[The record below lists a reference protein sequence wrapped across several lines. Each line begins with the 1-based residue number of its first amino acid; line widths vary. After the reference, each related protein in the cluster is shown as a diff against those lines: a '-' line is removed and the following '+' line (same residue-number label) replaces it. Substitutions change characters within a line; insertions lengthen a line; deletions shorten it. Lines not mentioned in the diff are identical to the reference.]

1 MTMNVLLILSALKK
15 GWEYTKGFLAL
26 ALKYWYIVIIALLL
40 AIATSLRNDV
50 KTLNAEKDVLNSNM
64 VALVQKQKIDLLEA
78 QKQAQEKQIEILT
91 KQKEVEVNY
100 NEQIKALSNDVIAA
114 RDSANSLSKQLTNN
128 ASKLSKLTEEQNRAY
143 TTTLSELFEDST
155 TKYLEMARE
164 ADTKRLAEERC
175 VGLYN
180 ALVDV
185 SDIANKDDV
194 SSKVSDIANKT
205 NTDNKE

>member
-40 AIATSLRNDV
+40 AITTSLRNDV
-50 KTLNAEKDVLNSNM
+50 NKLNAEKDTLNCNM
-64 VALVQKQKIDLLEA
+64 VVLVQKQKTELLEA
-78 QKQAQEKQIEILT
+78 QKKAQEKEIEILT
-91 KQKEVEVNY
+91 KQKEVEVKY
-100 NEQIKALSNDVIAA
+100 NEQIKALSNDVVVA
-114 RDSANSLSKQLTNN
+114 RNSANSLSKQLTNN

-155 TKYLEMARE
+155 TKYRE
-164 ADTKRLAEERC
+164 VSEIADAKRLAEERC

-180 ALVDV
+180 ALVD
-185 SDIANKDDV
+185 SEDGADNPD
-194 SSKVSDIANKT
+194 T
-205 NTDNKE
+205 NNKE

>member
-26 ALKYWYIVIIALLL
+26 AVKYWYIVIIALLL

-50 KTLNAEKDVLNSNM
+50 NKLNAEKDVLNSNM
-64 VALVQKQKIDLLEA
+64 VALVQKQKTDLLEA
-78 QKQAQEKQIEILT
+78 QKKAQEKQIEILT
-91 KQKEVEVNY
+91 KQKEVEVKY
-100 NEQIKALSNDVIAA
+100 NEQIKALSNDVAVA
-114 RDSANSLSKQLTNN
+114 RNSANSLSKQLTNN

-155 TKYLEMARE
+155 RKYRE
-164 ADTKRLAEERC
+164 VSEIADEHRLAEARC

-180 ALVDV
+180 ALVDGV
-185 SDIANKDDV
+185 DNPD
-194 SSKVSDIANKT
+194 T
-205 NTDNKE
+205 NNKE

>member
-1 MTMNVLLILSALKK
+1 MNVLLILSALKK

-64 VALVQKQKIDLLEA
+64 VALVQKNKTDLLEA
-78 QKQAQEKQIEILT
+78 QKKAQEKEIEILT
-91 KQKEVEVNY
+91 KQKEVEVKY
-100 NEQIKALSNDVIAA
+100 NEQIKALSNDVAVA
-114 RDSANSLSKQLTNN
+114 RNSANSLSKQLTNN

-155 TKYLEMARE
+155 TKYRE
-164 ADTKRLAEERC
+164 VSEIADEQRLAEERC
-175 VGLYN
+175 DGLYN
-180 ALVDV
+180 TLVDGE
-185 SDIANKDDV
+185 DV
-194 SSKVSDIANKT
+194 ADNPDT
-205 NTDNKE
+205 NNKE

>member
-40 AIATSLRNDV
+40 AITTSLRNDV
-50 KTLNAEKDVLNSNM
+50 KTLNAEKDALKSNM
-64 VALVQKQKIDLLEA
+64 VALVQKQKVDLLEA
-78 QKQAQEKQIEILT
+78 QKKAQEKKIEILT
-91 KQKEVEVNY
+91 KQKEVEVKY
-100 NEQIKALSNDVIAA
+100 NEQIKALSNDVIIA

-128 ASKLSKLTEEQNRAY
+128 ASKLSTASKTEVDAY

-155 TKYLEMARE
+155 TKYRE
-164 ADTKRLAEERC
+164 VSEIADEHRLAEARC

-180 ALVDV
+180 ALVDGE
-185 SDIANKDDV
+185 DGADHP
-194 SSKVSDIANKT
+194 

>member
-26 ALKYWYIVIIALLL
+26 ALKYWYIVIVALLL

-50 KTLNAEKDVLNSNM
+50 NKLNAEKDVLNSNM
-64 VALVQKQKIDLLEA
+64 VALVQKQKTDLLEA
-78 QKQAQEKQIEILT
+78 QKKAQEKQIEILT
-91 KQKEVEVNY
+91 KQKEVEVKY
-100 NEQIKALSNDVIAA
+100 NEQIKALSNDVAVA
-114 RDSANSLSKQLTNN
+114 RNSANSLSKQLTNN

-155 TKYLEMARE
+155 TKYRE
-164 ADTKRLAEERC
+164 VSEIADKHRLAEARC

-180 ALVDV
+180 ALVD
-185 SDIANKDDV
+185 SEDGADNPD
-194 SSKVSDIANKT
+194 T
-205 NTDNKE
+205 NNKE